1 MGTLTHLMSF
11 DDFEGA
17 RLRENVAFW
26 REKVDLLLAEKKD
39 SLHEQMTSHK
49 LIRDYEKQIEDLKA
63 ALKERDLK
71 IQGLSLESRFL
82 NQKKTFMEAGFV
94 QTDRS
99 SSPNEGLSG

>member
-49 LIRDYEKQIEDLKA
+49 LIRDYEK
-63 ALKERDLK
+63 
-71 IQGLSLESRFL
+71 
-82 NQKKTFMEAGFV
+82 
-94 QTDRS
+94 
-99 SSPNEGLSG
+99 